1 MGTRGPARS
10 GLQPGERVATTGFGR
25 RERVLQWARLFLEEV
40 RAEIEQA
47 ARSGT
52 DVPPRLRSV
61 HERPG
66 HATPEYRTLAI
77 PIDASVGASPEVLSG
92 TIARF
97 ARAKPA
103 TCLILVLDAVMNTAS
118 GEPQPVLI
126 GEARDRDGCRLFLM
140 QPFHRDG
147 SGAVAWGDPLEGG
160 WREPGAEEMIL
171 DAAFEL
177 PMPR

>member
-1 MGTRGPARS
+1 MFGFSRGTF
-10 GLQPGERVATTGFGR
+10 VATTGLAR
-25 RERVLQWARLFLEEV
+25 RERVLQWARLFVEEV
-40 RAEIEQA
+40 RAEIEHA

-77 PIDASVGASPEVLSG
+77 PIDAAVGASPEVLSG

-103 TCLILVLDAVMNTAS
+103 TCLILVLDAVIQLGT
-118 GEPQPVLI
+118 GDPRPVLI
-126 GEARDRDGCRLFLM
+126 AEVRDRDGSRLFLM
-140 QPFHRDG
+140 QPFERD
-147 SGAVAWGDPLEGG
+147 SGGNVRWDDPLEGG

-171 DAAFEL
+171 DAAFAPL
-177 PMPR
+177 PMPG